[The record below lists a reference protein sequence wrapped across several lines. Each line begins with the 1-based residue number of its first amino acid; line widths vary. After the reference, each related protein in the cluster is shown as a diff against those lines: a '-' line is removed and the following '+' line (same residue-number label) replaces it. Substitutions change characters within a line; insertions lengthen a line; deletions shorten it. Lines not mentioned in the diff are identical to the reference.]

1 MQEAEFKA
9 WLAERGANTENG
21 RNTRV
26 HAVRTIENNLAA
38 LDSPHSDL
46 AEAWQADKFLH
57 LRQRLKAMQADFRE
71 GGSDF
76 KTLMPQSERPLNR
89 LASWRSWLGQYG
101 QFLEGAVLGD
111 RYADAIRLHVLETY
125 IEPARERE
133 EDSVEVLVRDV
144 NAALGLKEAWP
155 NICQALAGRK
165 FREMADVRL
174 AERVGANISPATVL
188 RFDLAAND
196 DDIEGELRQ
205 RYGVPIVDTAK
216 MLAFGLPD
224 GRQLAWERTVSVA
237 QIWIEDS
244 VDRDSCPLPIHRTY
258 LPTQARHSN
267 LPPRLK
273 HRAANGHRPRP
284 VLIVRPAD
292 AVQLVELLD
301 WYEDAGPYVDRDWL
315 DGLRSEFLERHPG
328 FVSFE
333 DGASYASNEGSKRR
347 NLVEHAQALVGQ
359 FMGEAKNEP
368 SLGASLLDLLV
379 GKAGV
384 PCELLDWRV
393 INIVQALRTDNP
405 GVVEQAAEDLAQAGD
420 DVAGVM
426 AFVGAT
432 WPLMLPHAQAN
443 PYAESRTISTMLRA
457 LIAPEGMFGIRS
469 TPTDNACWMLS
480 GSPAFGPNPLSEGEL
495 AGVMRLVRTV
505 ERIMRDEWQWAPRDL
520 WDVQGFVWETC
531 QKRLSEPEAAVSEN
545 NGETPI
551 WLVTSRDGDAD
562 GFASFVERGTWHLL
576 YDSDSKYNHMV
587 REMQPGDRIVLRDYL
602 PNQRNAPF
610 ETNGKPVSAMRIRAI
625 GIVRGNGEDGR
636 QVQVDWTPLPEPLL
650 WWLYTNNDTIWRLPL
665 EREAARKLAAFI
677 FEGDAQD
684 IAWFLNLPFW
694 RDRLNASQ
702 DDNIMLNPTNLILF
716 GPPGTGKTYSTA
728 REAVRLCDGLA
739 DFAETGEGRA
749 SLMARY
755 RQLEAEKRIA
765 FVTFHQAY
773 DYENFVEGLRPD
785 EDAEEQGAGFRLKPY
800 PGILREICALAEHAR
815 KKAESGES
823 GRAID
828 LSICRFWKM
837 GLGAIRQ
844 EEEVYE
850 AALKD
855 EYIALG
861 WGRAEDWSDDRFS
874 TVEAIKSH
882 WLSLFPE
889 SQEPSNWTQTHRFRN
904 DMAIG
909 DIVIVPFGNSA
920 FRAVGQIVGDYE
932 FIPEAEGYFA
942 HRRKVKWLMTADE
955 PLPLDVIIDG
965 NFTMR
970 TVYEIPR
977 KRINIPALSRLLK
990 ADEEPGERPIASTKP
1005 DEFVLVIDEIN
1016 RANISKVFGELI
1028 TLLEPDKRLGMPN
1041 ALTVRLPYS
1050 KAEFGVPANLHV
1062 IGTMNTADRS
1072 IALLDTALR
1081 RRFKFR
1087 EIAPD
1092 SQQLKGVAEATK
1104 LPLVQILET
1113 INDRIEYLVDREHR
1127 IGHAFFMG
1135 CNMSDDVVDVMRDK
1149 IIPLLQEYF
1158 FEDWSRVRMVL
1169 GDGFIGQEVIKA
1181 PPGMDGMDRERWFV
1195 RDFYSAEP
1203 KISLSDAFARLLGKG
1218 AVLSAVNE
1226 DDAPDAENDVA

>member
-1 MQEAEFKA
+1 MQEADFKA
-9 WLAERGANTENG
+9 WLAERGAKTESG
-21 RNTRV
+21 RSTRS
-26 HAVRTIENNLAA
+26 HGVRTIENNLAA
-38 LDSPHSDL
+38 LGSPHADL

-57 LRQRLKAMQADFRE
+57 LRQRLKAMQADFRD

-76 KTLMPQSERPLNR
+76 KILMPQSEKPLNR

-101 QFLEGAVLGD
+101 QFLQGEELGD
-111 RYADAIRLHVLETY
+111 RYADAIRRHVLETY
-125 IEPARERE
+125 IEPARERD

-144 NAALGLKEAWP
+144 NAALSLKEAWP
-155 NICQALAGRK
+155 NICQALGGRK

-174 AERVGANISPATVL
+174 AERVGANISPATIL
-188 RFDLAAND
+188 RFDLVASEGD
-196 DDIEGELRQ
+196 VEGELRQ
-205 RYGVPIVDTAK
+205 RYGIPIVDTAK
-216 MLAFGLPD
+216 MLAFALPD
-224 GRQLAWERTVSVA
+224 GRQVAWERTVSIP

-244 VDRDSCPLPIHRTY
+244 ADREFCPLPIHRTY
-258 LPTQARHSN
+258 LATQARHSN

-292 AVQLVELLD
+292 AANLAELLD
-301 WYEDAGPYVDRDWL
+301 WYEDAAPYVDRDWL
-315 DGLRSEFLERHPG
+315 DRLRSEFLGRHPE
-328 FVSFE
+328 FVNFGE
-333 DGASYASNEGSKRR
+333 GGTYASNEGSKRR
-347 NLVEHAQALVGQ
+347 NLVAQAQALVGRISSDAQ
-359 FMGEAKNEP
+359 DGLSIGE
-368 SLGASLLDLLV
+368 SLLDLLV

-393 INIVQALRTDNP
+393 IDLVQAMRGANP
-405 GVVEQAAEDLAQAGD
+405 DVVEHAAEELARATD
-420 DVAGVM
+420 DVAGVIS
-426 AFVGAT
+426 FVSTT

-457 LIAPEGMFGIRS
+457 LVAPETMFGIRS

-480 GSPAFGPNPLSEGEL
+480 GSPAFAQNPLTEGEL
-495 AGVMRLVRTV
+495 VSVMRLVRTV
-505 ERIMRDEWQWAPRDL
+505 ERIMRDEWHWAPRDL
-520 WDVQGFVWETC
+520 WDVQGFIWETC
-531 QKRLSEPEAAVSEN
+531 QKRLPEAGVEASALTD
-545 NGETPI
+545 ETPV

-562 GFASFVERGTWHLL
+562 GFANFVELGTWHLP

-587 REMQPGDRIVLRDYL
+587 REMQAGDLIVLRDYL

-610 ETNGKPVSAMRIRAI
+610 ETNGKPVSAMRIRAT
-625 GIVRGNGEDGR
+625 GIVTGNGEDGR
-636 QVQVDWTPLPEPLL
+636 QVQVDWTPLPQPPL

-677 FEGDAQD
+677 FKGEEQD

-702 DDNIMLNPTNLILF
+702 DDNFMLNPTNLILY

-728 REAVRLCDGLA
+728 REAVRLCDGSV
-739 DFAETGEGRA
+739 DFSETPEGRA
-749 SLMARY
+749 LLMARY
-755 RQLEAEKRIA
+755 RELELEKRIA

-773 DYENFVEGLRPD
+773 DYENFVEGLRPAD
-785 EDAEEQGAGFRLKPY
+785 DTEEQGPGFRLKHY

-815 KKAESGES
+815 KKAEAGEA

-828 LSICRFWKM
+828 LSTCSFWKM

-844 EEEVYE
+844 EEDVYE

-874 TVEAIKSH
+874 TMDAIKSH
-882 WLSLFPE
+882 WLSLYPE
-889 SQEPSNWTQTHRFRN
+889 SQEPSNWNQTHRFRN
-904 DMAIG
+904 GMAIG
-909 DIVIVPFGNSA
+909 DIVIIPFGNSA

-955 PLPLDVIIDG
+955 PLPLDAILDR

-977 KRINIPALSRLLK
+977 ERINIPALSRLLTV
-990 ADEEPGERPIASTKP
+990 DEKSRETTGNATKP

-1028 TLLEPDKRLGMPN
+1028 TLLEPDKRLGMAN

-1092 SQQLKGVAEATK
+1092 PQQLKNAAATTK
-1104 LPLVQILET
+1104 MPLVQILEA

-1135 CNMSDDVVDVMRDK
+1135 CETAEDVIDVMRDK

-1195 RDFYSAEP
+1195 RDFYSPEP
-1203 KISLSDAFARLLGKG
+1203 KISLADAFARLLGKG
-1218 AVLSAVNE
+1218 AALSAVNE
-1226 DDAPDAENDVA
+1226 DAPNAENDAA